1 MDTGGE
7 KDLCLFWEWAQNIKG
22 DLGKLDLLPHMG
34 A

>member
-7 KDLCLFWEWAQNIKG
+7 KDLCKNIKG

-34 A
+34 AYLKI

>member
-7 KDLCLFWEWAQNIKG
+7 KDYSGNGRNNIKG
-22 DLGKLDLLPHMG
+22 DLGKLDLLSHMG